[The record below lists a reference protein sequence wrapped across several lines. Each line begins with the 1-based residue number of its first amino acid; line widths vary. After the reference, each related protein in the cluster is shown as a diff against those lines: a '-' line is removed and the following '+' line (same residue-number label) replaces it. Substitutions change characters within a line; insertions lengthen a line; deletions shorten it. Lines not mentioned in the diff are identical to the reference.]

1 MARAC
6 RLVRAGHA
14 VEAVWRRDGD
24 ALVVSP
30 SGAAPLAIAL
40 AEVSGLGGDGYTVR
54 LRLPDG
60 EVALERL
67 GGDGPTLLEELQRD
81 WPVLRAAVLRLS
93 GGERPSQVFA
103 GSMTAAASRGAFR
116 GFLVGGRLIVAPED
130 GDVFALFLADC
141 AAIAFDERAYA
152 VRLAGW
158 GGEGTIFRGLGG
170 ATQAFVNAMVSAREA
185 LTRQASDVAAKHLPT
200 LAAGPRTALAAEWLP
215 GRLLSFEQ
223 LERICPGFDASFKAS
238 WLASSVRASSG
249 FSLMEGVAAGDRCLG
264 YAPPLP
270 GEEPFL
276 WLLARR
282 GETASLELLS
292 NGDYATYLFRSDAGL
307 PALIEG
313 LIRLP
318 EFSRE
323 ALYLPLE
330 QLTGERG
337 IYAIPAKDLPV
348 LRGLREYFSGR
359 KIHAAGGA

>member
-6 RLVRAGHA
+6 RLVRAGRA

-24 ALVVSP
+24 VLVVTP
-30 SGAAPLAIAL
+30 SGSAPLAIAL
-40 AEVSGLGGDGYTVR
+40 AEVSGLGGDGFTVR

-93 GGERPSQVFA
+93 GGEQPRQVFA
-103 GSMTAAASRGAFR
+103 GAISSAASRGAFR
-116 GFLVGGRLIVAPED
+116 GYLVDGRLIVAPEG

-141 AAIAFDERAYA
+141 ASIAFDEGAYA
-152 VRLAGW
+152 ALLTGW
-158 GGEGTIFRGLGG
+158 GGEETSFRGLGG
-170 ATQAFVNAMVSAREA
+170 ATAGFVGAMRSAREA
-185 LTRQASDVAAKHLPT
+185 LAGQAADVTAENLPT
-200 LAAGPRTALAAEWLP
+200 LAAGPRAALATEWLP
-215 GRLLSFEQ
+215 GRLLRFEQ
-223 LERICPGFDASFKAS
+223 LERISPGFDASFRAS
-238 WLASSVRASSG
+238 WLASSVRAASG
-249 FSLMEGVAAGDRCLG
+249 LALMEGVPPADRYLG
-264 YAPPLP
+264 YAPPAP

-282 GETASLELLS
+282 GETESLELLS
-292 NGDYATYLFRSDAGL
+292 HGDHATYLFRSDAGL

-337 IYAIPAKDLPV
+337 VYAIPARDLP
-348 LRGLREYFSGR
+348 LLKGLRDRFAGR
-359 KIHAAGGA
+359 KIHPAAAG